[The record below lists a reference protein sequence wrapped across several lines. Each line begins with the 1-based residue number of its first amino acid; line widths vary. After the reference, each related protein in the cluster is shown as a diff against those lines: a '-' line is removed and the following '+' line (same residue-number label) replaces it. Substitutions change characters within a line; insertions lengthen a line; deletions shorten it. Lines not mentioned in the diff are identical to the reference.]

1 MAKRD
6 YYEILGCSKTAS
18 ADELKQAYRK
28 LALQHHPDRNPGNKA
43 AEEKFKEINEAYET
57 LSTPEKRQMY
67 DQYGHAGAAGAQGGA
82 GGFQGFEGTMWGTF
96 SPACLGKCLAG
107 AGGGGASER
116 GGSSGGADGHVVG
129 SVYRDPDHVAGVPSI
144 RLRDVQG
151 VRR

>member
-67 DQYGHAGAAGAQGGA
+67 DQYGHVGAAGGGRA
-82 GGFQGFEGTMWGTF
+82 PPGSPPPRGPPVPPRVGPPGPRAPGVGRAAEG
-96 SPACLGKCLAG
+96 
-107 AGGGGASER
+107 
-116 GGSSGGADGHVVG
+116 GGSSGRTDGHVIG
-129 SVYRDPDHVAGVPSI
+129 SVYRNADHPSGVPSI
-144 RLRDVQG
+144 RL
-151 VRR
+151 